1 MSNKLFEILKI
12 FVQFKLRKKIIPV
25 CYFNEVPN
33 VGDALNVELIEFISN
48 KKVVKT
54 PSTKIFKHLC
64 GVGSVLSSMNHNS
77 IVWGSGFISE
87 NAIENVVSLGDVR
100 AVRGYYSKN
109 KLQEKFKQSFDV
121 ALGDPALLL
130 PLIFKAADSKKY
142 EFGLV
147 LHYIDKEHPI
157 LNIVNKLNGKV
168 IDVGLSVSEFV
179 NELTQCKII
188 ISSSMHG
195 LIIADAYNIPNQ
207 RLILSNNIVGGD
219 FKYMDYYSTSDKP
232 DAEGIVIEN
241 DITEDKVF
249 EILKLASVKRTTVDL
264 ELLYNAFPHDKF

>member
-1 MSNKLFEILKI
+1 MSNKCFEILKI

-87 NAIENVVSLGDVR
+87 NAIEQVVSLGDVR

-109 KLQEKFKQSFDV
+109 KLQEKFKQSLNV

-130 PLIFKAADSKKY
+130 PKIFKAADSKEH

-157 LNIVNKLNGKV
+157 LDIVKKINGKV
-168 IDVGLSVSEFV
+168 IDVGLSVPEFV
-179 NELTQCKII
+179 NELTQCKSI

-207 RLILSNNIVGGD
+207 RIILSDNIVGGD
-219 FKYMDYYSTSDKP
+219 FKYMDYYSTTNQP
-232 DAEGIVIEN
+232 DAKGILIKN
-241 DITEDKVF
+241 DFTKDTILET
-249 EILKLASVKRTTVDL
+249 LKLASVKRTTVDL